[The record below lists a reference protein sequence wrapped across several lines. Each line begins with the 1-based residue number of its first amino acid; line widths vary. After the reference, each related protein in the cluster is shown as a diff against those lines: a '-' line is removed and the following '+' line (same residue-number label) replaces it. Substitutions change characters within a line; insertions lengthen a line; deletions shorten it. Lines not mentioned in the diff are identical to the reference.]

1 MSQTSFFKFSLTP
14 YYSPSWDETSC
25 STSHNFFDNELSNS
39 TSRYITGLLC
49 SGRSIY
55 TESTK
60 SFYKKPILTSMPVA
74 RSIAPYGG
82 SAPRGVLSKAFL
94 CTKNLSR
101 DNSAY
106 VRMLFFRFRLLF
118 VVFVVIHLPTDKRPV
133 IRLDIESESSLSKKF

>member
-1 MSQTSFFKFSLTP
+1 MQINICKIRL
-14 YYSPSWDETSC
+14 YYQNIARYIFYQNLY
-25 STSHNFFDNELSNS
+25 NFFDNELSNS

-60 SFYKKPILTSMPVA
+60 SFYKKTILTSMPVA

-94 CTKNLSR
+94 CTKNLPR
-101 DNSAY
+101 DDSAY
-106 VRMLFFRFRLLF
+106 VRMVFFSFSGAFRSF
-118 VVFVVIHLPTDKRPV
+118 CGH
-133 IRLDIESESSLSKKF
+133 SLAEGQETCYTS